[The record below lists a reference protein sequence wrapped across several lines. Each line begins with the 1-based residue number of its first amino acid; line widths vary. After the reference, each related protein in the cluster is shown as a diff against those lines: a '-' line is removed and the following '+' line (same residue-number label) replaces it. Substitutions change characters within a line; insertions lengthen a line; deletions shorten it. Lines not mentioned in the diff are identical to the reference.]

1 MGPTMKMI
9 DPALHSR
16 PSKKPKCP
24 CCGWKCLLL
33 LLVLFLLWII
43 LAVICYFIL
52 ISGTEEHSS
61 KEFTELNRKV
71 IHKSVYGDVDLTPNK
86 KDWGT
91 VRDKKRTKQRFIH
104 KTPGWKLT
112 LIPSL
117 LLLPLGFIPG
127 MGSFVLARRRLGAE
141 DDTGDRLQCAFVF
154 LVFCCLGYLAYK
166 LMIFMHGYSRAEE
179 ELSEIEA

>member
-1 MGPTMKMI
+1 MG
-9 DPALHSR
+9 
-16 PSKKPKCP
+16 
-24 CCGWKCLLL
+24 CCGLKCLLL
-33 LLVLFLLWII
+33 LGGLFLFWII

-52 ISGTEEHSS
+52 ISDTDGNSS
-61 KEFTELNRKV
+61 EEFTELNRAV

-104 KTPGWKLT
+104 KTPGWKLS
-112 LIPSL
+112 LLPSL

-127 MGSFVLARRRLGAE
+127 MGSFVLVRRRLGAGAE
-141 DDTGDRLQCAFVF
+141 DDTGDRLQGAFAF

-166 LMIFMHGYSRAEE
+166 LMVF
-179 ELSEIEA
+179 